1 MLKKIK
7 LNTVVSGGFIAFACF
22 MLYYAFKLKYWSS
35 KYAPGPGFIPRW
47 AGGALLILSIIAF
60 IQSFRDEGITLDEIL
75 PKERTYRIN
84 LYVCWVGLIFFL
96 LFTKTLGFVTTGSIL
111 LVALFSRGTKWRIA
125 IPAGIAVT
133 LVFFFIFKVLLQ
145 VQVPVNAF
153 GF

>member
-7 LNTVVSGGFIAFACF
+7 LNTAVSGGFILFSLF
-22 MLYYAFKLKYWSS
+22 MLYHAFNLKFWSS

-47 AGGALLILSIIAF
+47 AGGALLVLSIIAF
-60 IQSFRDEGITLDEIL
+60 IQSFKEDSITLDQVL
-75 PKERTYRIN
+75 PKERSYRVN
-84 LYVCWVGLIFFL
+84 LYVCWIGLIFFL

-111 LVALFSRGTKWRIA
+111 LIALFSRGTKWKVA
-125 IPAGIAVT
+125 IPAGIGVT
-133 LVFFFIFKVLLQ
+133 LVFFFIFKELLQ